1 VKLWA
6 ISVLPG
12 PGEGQ
17 GTEMSQASDLFTD
30 GEAYE
35 RLMGRW
41 SRLAG
46 EIFLDW
52 IDIPANVRWLD
63 VGCGNGAFT
72 EALIARC
79 SPGEVIGVDP
89 SEAQIA
95 FARARPGAKLAQFR
109 IGDAQALPFGNHR
122 FDVAVM
128 ALVVTFLSD
137 PGKAVSEMARVVRPG
152 GWVAT
157 YMWDVPGG
165 GTPVYPIYVAMES
178 LGMPSPRPPGA
189 EVSRHDAMQA
199 LWKDAG
205 LELVESRVIRI
216 PIEYSDFD
224 DFWSSNAVPVGTQG
238 KAINQMSRTA
248 REELRAQVCKQ
259 LHVGSGGGI
268 AYESFAN
275 AVKGRVRRRTSP
287 ASR

>member
-1 VKLWA
+1 
-6 ISVLPG
+6 
-12 PGEGQ
+12 
-17 GTEMSQASDLFTD
+17 MSQTSHLFAD

-52 IDIPANVRWLD
+52 LDIPANVRWLD

-72 EALIARC
+72 AALIARC
-79 SPGEVIGVDP
+79 APAEVIGIDP
-89 SEAQIA
+89 SEGQLS
-95 FARARPGAKLAQFR
+95 FARTRLGAKSAQFR
-109 IGDAQALPFGNHR
+109 IGDAQALPFGDDR

-128 ALVVTFLSD
+128 ALVITFLSD

-152 GWVAT
+152 GWVGT

-165 GTPVYPIYVAMES
+165 GTPVHPIYVAMES

-189 EVSRHDAMQA
+189 EVSRRDAMQA

-205 LELVESRVIRI
+205 LESIETQVIRI
-216 PIEYSDFD
+216 PVMYSDFD
-224 DFWSSNAVPVGTQG
+224 DFWDSNTVPVGPQG
-238 KAINQMSRTA
+238 KAIQEMSQTVRA
-248 REELRAQVCKQ
+248 QLRARLREQ
-259 LHVGSGGGI
+259 LPVGPDGRI
-268 AYESFAN
+268 AYTSFAN
-275 AVKGRVRRRTSP
+275 AVKGRVAR
-287 ASR
+287 

>member
-1 VKLWA
+1 
-6 ISVLPG
+6 
-12 PGEGQ
+12 
-17 GTEMSQASDLFTD
+17 MSQTSHLFPD

-52 IDIPANVRWLD
+52 LDIPANVRWLD

-72 EALIARC
+72 AALIARC
-79 SPGEVIGVDP
+79 APAEVIGIDP
-89 SEAQIA
+89 SEGQLS
-95 FARARPGAKLAQFR
+95 FARTRPGAKSAQFR
-109 IGDAQALPFGNHR
+109 IGDAQGLPFGDDR

-128 ALVVTFLSD
+128 ALVITFLSD

-152 GWVAT
+152 GWVGT

-165 GTPVYPIYVAMES
+165 GTPVHPIYVAMES

-189 EVSRHDAMQA
+189 EVSRRDAMQA

-205 LELVESRVIRI
+205 LELIETQVIQI
-216 PIEYSDFD
+216 PVMYSDFD
-224 DFWSSNAVPVGTQG
+224 DFWGANTVPVGPQG
-238 KAINQMSRTA
+238 KAIQEMSPTVRA
-248 REELRAQVCKQ
+248 QLRARLREQ
-259 LHVGSGGGI
+259 LPVGPDGRI

-275 AVKGRVRRRTSP
+275 AVKGRVAR
-287 ASR
+287 